1 MSQLFEFSRPN
12 TPKIVFS
19 MFKTQ
24 FYCENLYLWREN
36 SNIDAKFHN
45 YNRLFAQKIQISR
58 PETFCQR
65 AIFELKYV
73 FSHHCVDLPPESP
86 KQALALAFLAQI
98 MALTMEVKPYSSLLS
113 FHNA

>member
-1 MSQLFEFSRPN
+1 M
-12 TPKIVFS
+12 
-19 MFKTQ
+19 
-24 FYCENLYLWREN
+24 
-36 SNIDAKFHN
+36 
-45 YNRLFAQKIQISR
+45 KIQILD
-58 PETFCQR
+58 TFEEEIFDNFLRIVAKKYKLVDQNHFVKK

>member
-1 MSQLFEFSRPN
+1 M
-12 TPKIVFS
+12 KIYIFGV
-19 MFKTQ
+19 
-24 FYCENLYLWREN
+24 
-36 SNIDAKFHN
+36 
-45 YNRLFAQKIQISR
+45 KIQTWMQNSTILMDFWLKILINRS
-58 PETFCQR
+58 ETFCQR